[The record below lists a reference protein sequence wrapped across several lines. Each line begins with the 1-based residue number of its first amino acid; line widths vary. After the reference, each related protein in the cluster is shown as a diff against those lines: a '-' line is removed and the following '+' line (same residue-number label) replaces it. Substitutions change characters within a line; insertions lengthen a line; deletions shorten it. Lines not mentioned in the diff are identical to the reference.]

1 MTTLT
6 NLLDLDPAQLTAY
19 CGELGEK
26 PFRAKQLLRW
36 IHQFGA
42 HDFDAMT
49 DLAKSLRD
57 KLATRA
63 FIAVP
68 AVISDHS
75 STDGTRKWLLDVGQG
90 NAVETVFIPE
100 ENRGTLCISTQ
111 AGCAVNCRFCSTG
124 KQGFSR
130 NLSVGAIIGQLW
142 MAEFELRKSKGI
154 EPGHKG
160 ERQIT
165 NVVMMGMG
173 EPLLN
178 YEPTV
183 TALKLMLDDNA
194 YGLSRRRVTL
204 STSGVVPMIDK
215 LSQDCAVAMAVSLHA
230 SNDTLRDGLVP
241 LNKKYPLR
249 ELMAACKRYL
259 KFAPRDFITF
269 EYCMLDDVND
279 TDVHAREL
287 IVLVQGHAGGP
298 AVPCKFNLIPFNPFP
313 ESGLKRSKNP
323 RIKTFAQILMDAGIV
338 TTVRKTRG
346 VDIDAACGQL
356 AGEVQDRTRVQERMQ
371 KMTEYQQKFGKN
383 FGRIIEVS

>member
-6 NLLDLDPAQLTAY
+6 NLLDLDPAQLIAY

-26 PFRAKQLLRW
+26 PFRAKQLQRW

-42 HDFDAMT
+42 SDFDAMT

-63 FIAVP
+63 IIAAP
-68 AVISDHS
+68 AVISDHTS
-75 STDGTRKWLLDVGQG
+75 ADGTRKWLVDVRQG

-124 KQGFSR
+124 KQGFNR
-130 NLSVGAIIGQLW
+130 NLSVGEIIGQLW
-142 MAEFELRKSKGI
+142 MAEFELRRTKGI
-154 EPGHKG
+154 EPGPKG

-215 LSQDCAVAMAVSLHA
+215 LSQDCAVALAVSLHA
-230 SNDTLRDGLVP
+230 SNDALRDGLVP
-241 LNKKYPLR
+241 LNKKYPLV

-259 KFAPRDFITF
+259 EFAPRDFVTF
-269 EYCMLDDVND
+269 EYCMLDGVND
-279 TDVHAREL
+279 SDQHAREL
-287 IVLVQGHAGGP
+287 IALVRQAD
-298 AVPCKFNLIPFNPFP
+298 VPCKFNLIPFNPFP
-313 ESGLKRSKNP
+313 ESGLTRSQNP
-323 RIKTFAQILMDAGIV
+323 RIKAFAQVLMDAGIV

-346 VDIDAACGQL
+346 DDIDAACGQL
-356 AGEVQDRTRVQERMQ
+356 AGEVQDRTRVQDRMK
-371 KMTEYQQKFGKN
+371 KMAEYQEKFGKN
-383 FGRIIEVS
+383 FGRIVEISS

>member
-6 NLLDLDPAQLTAY
+6 NLLDLDPAQLIAY

-26 PFRAKQLLRW
+26 PFRAKQLQRW

-42 HDFDAMT
+42 SDFDAMS

-63 FIAVP
+63 IIAAP
-68 AVISDHS
+68 AVISDHTS
-75 STDGTRKWLLDVGQG
+75 ADGTRKWLVDVGQG

-124 KQGFSR
+124 KQGFNR
-130 NLSVGAIIGQLW
+130 NLSVGEIIGQLW
-142 MAEFELRKSKGI
+142 MAEFELRRTKGI
-154 EPGHKG
+154 EPGPKG

-215 LSQDCAVAMAVSLHA
+215 LSQDCAVALAVSLHA
-230 SNDTLRDGLVP
+230 SNDALRDGLVP
-241 LNKKYPLR
+241 LNKKYPLV

-259 KFAPRDFITF
+259 EFAPRDFVTF
-269 EYCMLDDVND
+269 EYCMLDGVND
-279 TDVHAREL
+279 SDQHAREL
-287 IVLVQGHAGGP
+287 IALVRQAD
-298 AVPCKFNLIPFNPFP
+298 VPCKFNLIPFNPFP
-313 ESGLKRSKNP
+313 ESGLTRSHNP
-323 RIKTFAQILMDAGIV
+323 RIKAFAQVLMDAGIV

-346 VDIDAACGQL
+346 DDIDAACGQL
-356 AGEVQDRTRVQERMQ
+356 AGEVQDRTRVQDRMK
-371 KMTEYQQKFGKN
+371 KMAEYQEKFGKN
-383 FGRIIEVS
+383 FGRIVEISS

>member
-1 MTTLT
+1 MTALT
-6 NLLDLDPAQLTAY
+6 NLLDLDPEQLIAY
-19 CGELGEK
+19 CGDLGEK
-26 PFRAKQLLRW
+26 PFRAKQLQRW

-42 HDFDAMT
+42 SQFDEMT
-49 DLAKSLRD
+49 DLAKSLRE
-57 KLATRA
+57 KLAGRA
-63 FIAVP
+63 FIASP
-68 AVISDHS
+68 NVISDKTS
-75 STDGTRKWLLDVGQG
+75 SDGTRKWLLDVGNG

-124 KQGFSR
+124 KQGFNR
-130 NLSVGAIIGQLW
+130 NLSVGEIIGQLW
-142 MAEFELRKSKGI
+142 MAEFELRRTKGI
-154 EPGHKG
+154 EPGPKG

-215 LSQDCAVAMAVSLHA
+215 LSQDYAVAMAVSLHA
-230 SNDTLRDGLVP
+230 SNDALRDGLVP
-241 LNKKYPLR
+241 LNKKYPLK

-259 KFAPRDFITF
+259 EFAPRDFITF
-269 EYCMLDDVND
+269 EYCMLDGVND
-279 TDVHAREL
+279 TVQHAKEL
-287 IVLVQGHAGGP
+287 LQLVKD
-298 AVPCKFNLIPFNPFP
+298 VPCKFNLIPFNPFP
-313 ESGLKRSKNP
+313 ESGLKRSNN
-323 RIKTFAQILMDAGIV
+323 AQIKVFSQILIEAGIV

-346 VDIDAACGQL
+346 DDIDAACGQL
-356 AGEVQDRTRVQERMQ
+356 AGEVQDRTRVVQRMQ
-371 KMTEYQQKFGKN
+371 QMDEYKNKFGPN
-383 FGRIIEVS
+383 FGKIVEIKK

>member
-6 NLLDLDPAQLTAY
+6 NLLDLDPAQLIAY

-26 PFRAKQLLRW
+26 PFRAKQLQRW

-42 HDFDAMT
+42 SDFDAMT

-63 FIAVP
+63 IIAAP
-68 AVISDHS
+68 AVISDHTS
-75 STDGTRKWLLDVGQG
+75 SDGTRKWLVDVGQG

-124 KQGFSR
+124 KQGFNR
-130 NLSVGAIIGQLW
+130 NLSVGEIIGQLW
-142 MAEFELRKSKGI
+142 MAEFELRRTKGI
-154 EPGHKG
+154 EPGPKG

-215 LSQDCAVAMAVSLHA
+215 LSQDCAVALAVSLHA
-230 SNDTLRDGLVP
+230 SNDPLRDGLVP
-241 LNKKYPLR
+241 LNKKYPLV

-259 KFAPRDFITF
+259 EFAPRDFVTF
-269 EYCMLDDVND
+269 EYCMLDGVND
-279 TDVHAREL
+279 TDQHAREL
-287 IVLVQGHAGGP
+287 VALVRQAD
-298 AVPCKFNLIPFNPFP
+298 VSCKFNLIPFNPFP
-313 ESGLKRSKNP
+313 ESGLTRSQNP
-323 RIKTFAQILMDAGIV
+323 RIKAFAQVLMDADII
-338 TTVRKTRG
+338 TTIRKTRG
-346 VDIDAACGQL
+346 DDIDAACGQL
-356 AGEVQDRTRVQERMQ
+356 AGEVQDRTKVQDRMK
-371 KMTEYQQKFGKN
+371 KMAEYQEKFGKN
-383 FGRIIEVS
+383 FGRIVEISS